1 MKTISFTKA
10 AWADYNYWVNTD
22 QKKLKKINSLIDEVT
37 RTPFAGTGQPEQLR
51 HQLSGFWSRR
61 IDGENRLVYAIRN
74 DNIEIISCKGHYR

>member
-37 RTPFAGTGQPEQLR
+37 RTPFAGTGQPEHLK

-61 IDGENRLVYAIRN
+61 IDNENRLVYTVRN
-74 DNIEIISCKGHYR
+74 ENIEIISCKGHYR

>member
-10 AWADYNYWVNTD
+10 AWADYNYWANTD

-37 RTPFAGTGQPEQLR
+37 RTPFAGTGQPEQLK

-61 IDGENRLVYAIRN
+61 IDNENRLVYTVRN
-74 DNIEIISCKGHYR
+74 ENIEIISCKGHYR

>member
-10 AWADYNYWVNTD
+10 AWADYNYWVSTD

-37 RTPFAGTGQPEQLR
+37 RTPFAGTVQPEQLK
-51 HQLSGFWSRR
+51 HQLNGFWSRR
-61 IDGENRLVYAIRN
+61 IDNENRLVYAVRN

>member
-10 AWADYNYWVNTD
+10 AWADYIYWVSTD
-22 QKKLKKINSLIDEVT
+22 QKKLKKINSLIEEVT
-37 RTPFAGTGQPEQLR
+37 RTPFAGTGQPEQLK

-61 IDGENRLVYAIRN
+61 IDNENRLVYDVRN

>member
-22 QKKLKKINSLIDEVT
+22 QRKLKKINSLIDEVT
-37 RTPFAGTGQPEQLR
+37 RTPFVGTGQPEQLK

-61 IDGENRLVYAIRN
+61 IDGENRLVYAVRN
-74 DNIEIISCKGHYR
+74 ENIEIISCKGHYR